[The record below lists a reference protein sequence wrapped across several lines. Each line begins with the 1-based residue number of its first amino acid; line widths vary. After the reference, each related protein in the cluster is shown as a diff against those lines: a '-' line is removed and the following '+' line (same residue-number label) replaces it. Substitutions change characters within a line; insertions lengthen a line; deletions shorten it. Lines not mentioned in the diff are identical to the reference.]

1 MIVKPRQLKL
11 QVASER
17 LVHSLGEGRDC
28 QSKARIQTWQ
38 RDTEQVQPLEIMVTI
53 VIKVEVETSDNAIE

>member
-11 QVASER
+11 QIASER
-17 LVHSLGEGRDC
+17 LVHGPGEGKDC
-28 QSKARIQTWQ
+28 QSKARTQTWQ

-53 VIKVEVETSDNAIE
+53 VMKAEVETSDHSIE